1 MAAAISKKPVFWAIF
16 IGLIFLVSL
25 TAVPFYING
34 VVNLYVVFS
43 IFMWF
48 VYSVLI
54 FVFSYRFI
62 FQKIGVN
69 FLVFGF
75 SYILLYS
82 IFIFWNVASLL
93 LESS

>member
-1 MAAAISKKPVFWAIF
+1 MAAAINKKPVFWAIF

-25 TAVPFYING
+25 TAVPFYIEG
-34 VVNLYVVFS
+34 VVNLYVIFS
-43 IFMWF
+43 LLMWF
-48 VYSVLI
+48 IYSVLI
-54 FVFSYRFI
+54 FIFSYRFI

-82 IFIFWNVASLL
+82 VFIFWNIISVAGV
-93 LESS
+93 